1 MQNQTENN
9 KNTWQEPEISQLTV
23 NGGRNVSTNEDATYH
38 S

>member
-9 KNTWQEPEISQLTV
+9 KKTWQEPEISQLTV
-23 NGGRNVSTNEDATYH
+23 NGGVNAFTTEDPIFH